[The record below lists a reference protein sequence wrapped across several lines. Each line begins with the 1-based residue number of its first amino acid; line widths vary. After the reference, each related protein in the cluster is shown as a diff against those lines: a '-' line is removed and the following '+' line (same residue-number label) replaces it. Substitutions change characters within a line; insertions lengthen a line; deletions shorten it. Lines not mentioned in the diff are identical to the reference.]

1 MRFNP
6 SRHRVK
12 RLIDR
17 VFYKKTFDYY
27 DTISKVSHGLASTF
41 DCEKIY
47 SVVCT
52 TLFSTLDLRGCYLFA
67 ASRDG
72 SFKIVYH
79 KPSKLKKTEGQYS
92 SKDELPVLEA
102 GSAIVHYFQDD
113 NDILI
118 RDDLALIKE
127 KCGHRTIENIRD
139 EFDRFGGK
147 VAVPVYDNHEL
158 VLLIIAGGKKSGNA
172 LSDEDFKLLIT
183 VSHQSAVA
191 IKNAKLYKE
200 KLEAERLASI
210 GMMSATFA
218 HEIRNPLTSLKTF
231 AQLMPEK
238 YNDVE
243 FRNTFSK
250 IVVDDIDRINGLI
263 KDLLDYSTNKSQ
275 CVDRVNIYSLV
286 DETIEYV
293 RGKLDMDRRTI
304 QVEKE
309 YEKDAEINTY
319 GDIKKLRQAIFNI
332 VNNGCQAMNGHGVL
346 TVKIRPN
353 GHDVSIDISDTG
365 EGIPP
370 AHMDDIFSP
379 FVTSKEMGIGLG
391 LAISKKIIDDHG
403 GAIKVQSRLS
413 EGTTFT
419 VSLPLNDMGVVQ

>member
-6 SRHRVK
+6 ARHRIKSV
-12 RLIDR
+12 IDR
-17 VFYKKTFDYY
+17 IFYKKTFDYY
-27 DTISKVSHGLASTF
+27 DTINKVNRGLASTF
-41 DCEKIY
+41 DYEKIY

-52 TLFSTLDLRGCYLFA
+52 TIFSTLDVKVCYLFA

-72 SFKIVYH
+72 SFKVVYH
-79 KPSKLKKTEGQYS
+79 KPIKWKESEGQGR
-92 SKDELPVLEA
+92 SKHELPVLDE
-102 GSAIVHYFQDD
+102 GSAVVHYFQDD

-127 KCGHRTIENIRD
+127 KSGHRTIENIRD
-139 EFDRFGGK
+139 EFDRLGGT
-147 VAVPVYDNHEL
+147 VAVPVYDNSEL
-158 VLLIIAGGKKSGNA
+158 VLLIIVGEKKSDKA
-172 LSDEDFKLLIT
+172 LSVEDIKLLIT
-183 VSHQSAVA
+183 ISHQAEVA
-191 IKNAKLYKE
+191 MKNAKLYKE

-250 IVVDDIDRINGLI
+250 IVVDDIERINGLI
-263 KDLLDYSTNKSQ
+263 KDLLDYSTTKSQ
-275 CVDRVNIYSLV
+275 CIDSVNISSLV

-293 RGKLDMDRRTI
+293 RGKLDIDRKTI
-304 QVEKE
+304 QVEKK
-309 YEKDAEINTY
+309 YEKDVEINTC
-319 GDIKKLRQAIFNI
+319 GDIKKLRQAFFNI
-332 VNNGCQAMNGHGVL
+332 FNNGCQAMNDNGVL
-346 TVKIRPN
+346 TVNIRPN
-353 GHDVSIDISDTG
+353 GQDVSIDISDTG

-403 GAIKVQSRLS
+403 GTIQVQSRLS

-419 VSLPLNDMGVVQ
+419 VSLPLNDMEAVQ